1 MNENKSIERYA
12 IKDNFVRIEDLKP
25 PKTFVCCAFCKN
37 GIEFRGLPVFPICE
51 NCRKILGELV
61 ASHKSNW
68 VTDK

>member
-1 MNENKSIERYA
+1 MSENEYES
-12 IKDNFVRIEDLKP
+12 FVIDKP
-25 PKTFVCCAFCKN
+25 PPKISVPCAICKD

-68 VTDK
+68 GK

>member
-1 MNENKSIERYA
+1 MSEDEIINSA
-12 IKDNFVRIEDLKP
+12 VKDNFVRIEYFEP
-25 PKTFVCCAFCKN
+25 PTICVSSCVICKD

-68 VTDK
+68 GK

>member
-1 MNENKSIERYA
+1 MSENEYKS
-12 IKDNFVRIEDLKP
+12 FVIDKTP
-25 PKTFVCCAFCKN
+25 PKISVLCAICKD

-68 VTDK
+68 GK

>member
-1 MNENKSIERYA
+1 MSENEYKS
-12 IKDNFVRIEDLKP
+12 FVIDKTP
-25 PKTFVCCAFCKN
+25 PKISVPCAICKD

-68 VTDK
+68 GK

>member
-1 MNENKSIERYA
+1 MNENEYKS
-12 IKDNFVRIEDLKP
+12 FVIDKTP
-25 PKTFVCCAFCKN
+25 PKISVTCAICKD

-68 VTDK
+68 GK

>member
-1 MNENKSIERYA
+1 MNENEYKSLVI
-12 IKDNFVRIEDLKP
+12 DNTP
-25 PKTFVCCAFCKN
+25 PKISVPCAICKD

-68 VTDK
+68 GK

>member
-1 MNENKSIERYA
+1 MNENEYKSLVID
-12 IKDNFVRIEDLKP
+12 KTP
-25 PKTFVCCAFCKN
+25 PKISVQCAICKD

-68 VTDK
+68 GK